1 MSDAVKLLADLV
13 AIPSVN
19 PGDRAVSGPGYT
31 EREVVNYLEAFLRRA
46 GIDCERQ
53 EVLPERENLIA
64 VVEGRDA
71 SRTLFLQSHTDT
83 VEVEGMTIEPFQPVI
98 RDGKLY
104 GRGACDAKGQVAA
117 MLTALVHVVRRGRP
131 PTNVAVI
138 AGCEEEYRFRGV
150 LKLLESG
157 FRATAGVVGEPTE
170 LNLVIAHKGT
180 VRWYLRT
187 RGVTAHSSNPHL
199 GQNAIYRMARIIAAL
214 ERYAEALQ
222 ARPAHPLVGPPTLSV
237 TMISGGRQINVV
249 PDECQITLDRRMIP
263 GEDFAGVF
271 ADLRQFL
278 RTQVDV
284 EPEWETIIEDW
295 SMEIPRDEPIVQRLE
310 GILRD
315 VTGHPPQVGGVA
327 YGTDASKFVRAG
339 IPTVVFGAGSI
350 RQAHTAAEYLE
361 LDQLEQ
367 AVEVHTRL
375 LQGGI

>member
-1 MSDAVKLLADLV
+1 MSEAAKLLADLV
-13 AIPSVN
+13 ALPSVN
-19 PGDRAVSGPGYT
+19 PGGRAVSGPGYN
-31 EREVVNYLEAFLRRA
+31 EREVVNYIEAFLQQA

-53 EVLPERENLIA
+53 EVLPDRENVLA
-64 VVEGRDA
+64 VVEGRDPN
-71 SRTLFLQSHTDT
+71 RTLFLQSHTDT
-83 VEVEGMTIEPFQPVI
+83 VAVEGMTIEPFQPVI

-104 GRGACDAKGQVAA
+104 GRGACDAKGQLAA
-117 MLTALVHVVRRGRP
+117 MLTALVRVARRGRP

-150 LKLLESG
+150 LKLVESG

-180 VRWYLRT
+180 VRWSLRT
-187 RGVTAHSSNPHL
+187 RGVAAHSSHPHL
-199 GQNAIYRMARIIAAL
+199 GRNAIYGMARIISAL

-222 ARPAHPLVGPPTLSV
+222 HRPAHPLVGPPTLSV
-237 TMISGGRQINVV
+237 TMISGGQQINVV
-249 PDECQITLDRRMIP
+249 PEECQITLDRRTIP
-263 GEDFAGVF
+263 GEDFEGVF
-271 ADLRQFL
+271 ADLRQYL
-278 RTQVDV
+278 REQVEE
-284 EPEWETIIEDW
+284 EPEFEPIIEDW
-295 SMEIPRDEPIVQRLE
+295 SMEIPRDEPIVRRLE
-310 GILRD
+310 AIVRD
-315 VTGHPPQVGGVA
+315 VTGRTPEVGGVA